1 MTDIS
6 IHALREEGDNFLL
19 RTWHKADD
27 FYPRPPRGGRPSTA
41 STFTLTAYFYPR
53 PPRGG
58 RQLPQW
64 VTTMIMNFYP
74 RPPRGGRPLQ
84 IRLDETAD
92 RFLSTPSAR
101 RATFQVWPHLLGN
114 PISIHALREEGDIQR
129 RTGAVAHRISIHA
142 LREEGD
148 PCQPD
153 HRAGN
158 LGFLST
164 PSARRAT
171 LGCRLRQR
179 QDWISIHALREEGD
193 SGLARDGRSRGI
205 SIHALR
211 EEGDQRR
218 PAERAS
224 DLISIHALREEGDDD
239 DLWGRA
245 QAMIFLSTPSAR
257 RATPRAHTLLIFPA
271 YFYPRPPRGGRRRPG

>member
-1 MTDIS
+1 MAAVRQQIIS

-101 RATFQVWPHLLGN
+101 RATLQVWPHLLGN
-114 PISIHALREEGDIQR
+114 PISIHALREEGD
-129 RTGAVAHRISIHA
+129 
-142 LREEGD
+142 
-148 PCQPD
+148 
-153 HRAGN
+153 
-158 LGFLST
+158 
-164 PSARRAT
+164 PSGMAA
-171 LGCRLRQR
+171 
-179 QDWISIHALREEGD
+179 S
-193 SGLARDGRSRGI
+193 SGQSN
-205 SIHALR
+205 
-211 EEGDQRR
+211 
-218 PAERAS
+218 
-224 DLISIHALREEGDDD
+224 
-239 DLWGRA
+239 
-245 QAMIFLSTPSAR
+245 
-257 RATPRAHTLLIFPA
+257 
-271 YFYPRPPRGGRRRPG
+271 FYPRPPRGGRHPAQNRGGGTPNFYPRPPRGGRPLPA

>member
-101 RATFQVWPHLLGN
+101 RATIPFSATLSLPMYFYPRPPRG
-114 PISIHALREEGDIQR
+114 GR
-129 RTGAVAHRISIHA
+129 RAVLPGAELPRRISIHA

-148 PCQPD
+148 LYFWP
-153 HRAGN
+153 
-158 LGFLST
+158 FV
-164 PSARRAT
+164 
-171 LGCRLRQR
+171 
-179 QDWISIHALREEGD
+179 
-193 SGLARDGRSRGI
+193 SR
-205 SIHALR
+205 
-211 EEGDQRR
+211 
-218 PAERAS
+218 
-224 DLISIHALREEGDDD
+224 
-239 DLWGRA
+239 
-245 QAMIFLSTPSAR
+245 
-257 RATPRAHTLLIFPA
+257 
-271 YFYPRPPRGGRRRPG
+271 

>member
-171 LGCRLRQR
+171 IPFSATLSLPMYFYPRPPRGGRPLALQHTVPHKP
-179 QDWISIHALREEGD
+179 ISIHALREEGD
-193 SGLARDGRSRGI
+193 VRRSHHSCRSRI

-211 EEGDQRR
+211 EEGD
-218 PAERAS
+218 
-224 DLISIHALREEGDDD
+224 L
-239 DLWGRA
+239 
-245 QAMIFLSTPSAR
+245 
-257 RATPRAHTLLIFPA
+257 
-271 YFYPRPPRGGRRRPG
+271 YFWPFVSR

>member
-101 RATFQVWPHLLGN
+101 RATIPFSATLSLPMYFYPRPPRGGRPLALQQNLFLSTPSARRATCTSGRSY
-114 PISIHALREEGDIQR
+114 PDSAISIHALREEGDNCSSLAAAM
-129 RTGAVAHRISIHA
+129 TGRISIHA

-148 PCQPD
+148 Q
-153 HRAGN
+153 N
-158 LGFLST
+158 LT
-164 PSARRAT
+164 
-171 LGCRLRQR
+171 
-179 QDWISIHALREEGD
+179 
-193 SGLARDGRSRGI
+193 
-205 SIHALR
+205 
-211 EEGDQRR
+211 
-218 PAERAS
+218 
-224 DLISIHALREEGDDD
+224 
-239 DLWGRA
+239 
-245 QAMIFLSTPSAR
+245 
-257 RATPRAHTLLIFPA
+257 
-271 YFYPRPPRGGRRRPG
+271 